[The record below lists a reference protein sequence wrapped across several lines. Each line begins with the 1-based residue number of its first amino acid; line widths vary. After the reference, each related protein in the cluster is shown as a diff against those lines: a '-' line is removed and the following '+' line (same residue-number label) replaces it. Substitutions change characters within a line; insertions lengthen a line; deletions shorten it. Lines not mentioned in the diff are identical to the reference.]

1 MDQREDYFKIL
12 RKIQKEPKN
21 SQRVIAK
28 DLGISL
34 GKLNYCL
41 KELKKK
47 GLIKLK
53 NFQQQPNKIK
63 YLRYVITPKGISE
76 RSKLT
81 VNFMKRKM
89 DEYNELKKELEK
101 D

>member
-101 D
+101 N

>member
-41 KELKKK
+41 KE
-47 GLIKLK
+47 LK

-101 D
+101 N

>member
-89 DEYNELKKELEK
+89 DEYNELKKEL
-101 D
+101 